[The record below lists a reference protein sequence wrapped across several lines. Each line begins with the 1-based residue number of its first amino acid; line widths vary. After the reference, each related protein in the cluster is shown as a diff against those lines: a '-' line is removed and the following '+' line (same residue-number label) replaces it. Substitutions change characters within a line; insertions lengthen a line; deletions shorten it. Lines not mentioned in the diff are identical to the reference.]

1 MTNMQQAQ
9 AIFESGAY
17 SCVLYRDGVTH
28 MSTKRGVSPLVD
40 WIRQGVNLNDFSAAD
55 KVVGKA
61 AALLFVLAGVKEV
74 YAQVMSEKALNSL
87 LAHGVQ
93 ATYDQ
98 LVPSIINRE
107 GTGPCPMERAVT
119 QIDDPALALE
129 AVEQTLAALK
139 KAN

>member
-1 MTNMQQAQ
+1 MTNMEQAQ
-9 AIFESGAY
+9 TIFKSGAY

-28 MSTKRGVSPLVD
+28 ISAKRGVSPLVD
-40 WIRQGVNLNDFSAAD
+40 WIRQGVDLSGFSAAD

-74 YAQVMSEKALNSL
+74 YAQVMSEKALGSL
-87 LAHGVQ
+87 VQHGVQ
-93 ATYDQ
+93 AVYDQ

-107 GTGPCPMERAVT
+107 GTGPCPMEHAVA
-119 QIDDPALALE
+119 QIDDPAQALIV
-129 AVEQTLAALK
+129 VEQTLAALK